1 MKAGTLLLAVSFFSV
16 MARAGEPRN
25 LLQAK
30 AAGANLKASLLPAS
44 SWIKYPAYHDRA
56 AWTAFTGPLQQKLVA
71 GGEKYLNY
79 EWKVV
84 KASDYMEYERSGSRV
99 AMENP
104 FGANNTA
111 LSRLVFAE
119 LAEGKGRFMDQI
131 INGVWHDCEMTSW
144 ALSAHLGVQKSKRS
158 LPDDTEQIIDLTSG
172 DLGSFLSWT
181 WYFFHDTWD
190 TINPVISARLYRNI
204 RSRILEPYMARN
216 DFWWQALQGR
226 PDRLVN
232 NWNPWCNFNVLTCF
246 LLLEEN
252 KDTLAVAVNKTM
264 ASVDQFINYVK
275 EDGACEEGPS
285 YWGHAAGKLYDYL
298 QLLSNA
304 TGGRISIFDH
314 PMIKNMGEYISR
326 SYVGDGWVV
335 NFADASAKGGGE
347 PGLIYRYGKATGSR
361 EMQQFAAYLIGQR
374 SGYEL
379 NADRDFFRTI
389 ENIASYE
396 SVLKGKPALTTA
408 PYTWYPQTQVC
419 YIKNKQGF
427 FFAAKGGHN
436 NESHNHNDVGSFS
449 LYADRI
455 PVFIDA
461 GVGTYTRQTFSS
473 ERYSIWT
480 MQSNFHNLPL
490 INGIPQ
496 RFGASYKA
504 KDVQFDA
511 AKASFRLDIS
521 GAYPSAASVNK
532 WTRTY
537 TLSDENGLILLDEF
551 RLSETKE
558 PNRLY
563 FLTWARPDI
572 SQEGKI
578 LLEKNGQRM
587 EMKYDASAF
596 TASIDTIPQ
605 TDTRLSNVWGKEI
618 YRLQLTARQKTLSG
632 KYTFVINKL

>member
-1 MKAGTLLLAVSFFSV
+1 
-16 MARAGEPRN
+16 
-25 LLQAK
+25 
-30 AAGANLKASLLPAS
+30 
-44 SWIKYPAYHDRA
+44 
-56 AWTAFTGPLQQKLVA
+56 
-71 GGEKYLNY
+71 
-79 EWKVV
+79 
-84 KASDYMEYERSGSRV
+84 
-99 AMENP
+99 
-104 FGANNTA
+104 
-111 LSRLVFAE
+111 
-119 LAEGKGRFMDQI
+119 
-131 INGVWHDCEMTSW
+131 
-144 ALSAHLGVQKSKRS
+144 
-158 LPDDTEQIIDLTSG
+158 
-172 DLGSFLSWT
+172 
-181 WYFFHDTWD
+181 
-190 TINPVISARLYRNI
+190 
-204 RSRILEPYMARN
+204 
-216 DFWWQALQGR
+216 
-226 PDRLVN
+226 
-232 NWNPWCNFNVLTCF
+232 
-246 LLLEEN
+246 
-252 KDTLAVAVNKTM
+252 
-264 ASVDQFINYVK
+264 
-275 EDGACEEGPS
+275 
-285 YWGHAAGKLYDYL
+285 YDYL

-314 PMIKNMGEYISR
+314 PMIKSMGEYISR

-396 SVLKGKPALTTA
+396 SVLKEQPALTTA

-449 LYADRI
+449 LYVDRI

-490 INGIPQ
+490 INGVPQ
-496 RFGASYKA
+496 SFGASYKA

-521 GAYPSAASVNK
+521 GAYPAAASVHK
-532 WTRTY
+532 WIRTY
-537 TLSDENGLILLDEF
+537 TLSNENGLTLTDEF
-551 RLSETKE
+551 QLSAIKE
-558 PNRLY
+558 PDQWY
-563 FLTWARPDI
+563 FLTWAKPDI
-572 SQEGKI
+572 SHDGKV
-578 LLEKNGQRM
+578 LLEKNGQRI
-587 EMKYDASAF
+587 EMTYDAAAF
-596 TASIDTIPQ
+596 AASVDAIPQ

-632 KYTFVINKL
+632 KYTFAINRF